1 MSKQKLPVGMDG
13 FEKIHRNGFY
23 YIDKTKLIEQL
34 FLNWGKDAGRSV
46 KDYKNIL
53 EVEPL

>member
-1 MSKQKLPVGMDG
+1 MMTGRIFNFMALLSAK
-13 FEKIHRNGFY
+13 
-23 YIDKTKLIEQL
+23 
-34 FLNWGKDAGRSV
+34 KDAGRSV